1 MIKRLLSHALV
12 AIAAVALAAC
22 TSLRVKSDVNTAL
35 YHAGQCRTFA
45 WTGTFRDNSPL
56 RDTIAN
62 PVNESRLR
70 AAIAAHL
77 QKLGIVPVTAG
88 ADCLV
93 GYGIGSRT
101 VMAYGD
107 GGAGP
112 GWGWGW
118 GWGPAWGWG
127 AGWPGGF
134 YGDFGAD
141 VPYTYRQGVIGV
153 DLYDARS
160 KEALWHASVDQNLE
174 NSVGP
179 DAERKIN
186 SAVDAIFSKFPT

>member
-1 MIKRLLSHALV
+1 MIKRCGSPQLV
-12 AIAAVALAAC
+12 AITVVALAAC
-22 TSLRVKSDVNTAL
+22 TSLRVRSDVNTAL
-35 YHAGQCRTFA
+35 YHAGKCHTFA
-45 WTGTFRDNSPL
+45 WTGTFREDSPL

-77 QKLGIVPVTAG
+77 QSLGMVAATAD

-93 GYGIGSRT
+93 GYGIGSRS

-107 GGAGP
+107 FGASA

-118 GWGPAWGWG
+118 GWG
-127 AGWPGGF
+127 GWPGGY
-134 YGDFGAD
+134 YGAFGPD

-153 DLYDARS
+153 DLYDART
-160 KEALWHASVDQNLE
+160 KEALWHASVDENLE
-174 NSVGP
+174 NSVGA
-179 DAERKIN
+179 DAQKKIN
-186 SAVDAIFSKFPT
+186 AAVDAIFSKFPT

>member
-1 MIKRLLSHALV
+1 MINRLVSHSLV
-12 AIAAVALAAC
+12 AIASVALAAC

-35 YHAGQCRTFA
+35 YRAGKCHSFA
-45 WTGTFRDNSPL
+45 WTGTFRDDSPL

-70 AAIAAHL
+70 AAIADHL
-77 QKLGIVPVTAG
+77 QTLGMVAASAD
-88 ADCLV
+88 ADCLI

-101 VMAYGD
+101 VMTYGD
-107 GGAGP
+107 WGAEP

-118 GWGPAWGWG
+118 GWGPGFPG
-127 AGWPGGF
+127 RYYGGF
-134 YGDFGAD
+134 DAD

-153 DLYDARS
+153 DLYDAKS

-179 DAERKIN
+179 DAERKIKA
-186 SAVDAIFSKFPT
+186 AVDAIFGKFPT

>member
-1 MIKRLLSHALV
+1 MSSALV
-12 AIAAVALAAC
+12 VIAAIALAAC
-22 TSLRVKSDVNTAL
+22 TSLGVKSDVNTAL
-35 YHAGQCRTFA
+35 YHAGKCHTFT
-45 WTGTFRDNSPL
+45 WTGTFRDDSPL

-77 QKLGIVPVTAG
+77 QTLGMVAVTAD

-107 GGAGP
+107 WGASP

-118 GWGPAWGWG
+118 GWGG
-127 AGWPGGF
+127 GWPGGY
-134 YGDFGAD
+134 YGAFGAD
-141 VPYTYRQGVIGV
+141 VPYAYRQGVIGV
-153 DLYDARS
+153 DLYDAKS

-174 NSVGP
+174 NSVGS

-186 SAVDAIFSKFPT
+186 AAVNAIFSKFPT